1 MFSGK
6 RKMYGNFFIFE
17 TGKDQYSFSV
27 NLIFPHRKN
36 RENLFPPPE
45 QKKAG
50 ANPGGIRWIF
60 RRSYLAF
67 LAAGAAFLAA
77 GAFVAAGAAFTA
89 ASSPLKG
96 GITTFIAVF

>member
-6 RKMYGNFFIFE
+6 RKMYGNFFVFE

-60 RRSYLAF
+60 RRSYF
-67 LAAGAAFLAA
+67 VFFAAGAAFL
-77 GAFVAAGAAFTA
+77 AAGAAFTA